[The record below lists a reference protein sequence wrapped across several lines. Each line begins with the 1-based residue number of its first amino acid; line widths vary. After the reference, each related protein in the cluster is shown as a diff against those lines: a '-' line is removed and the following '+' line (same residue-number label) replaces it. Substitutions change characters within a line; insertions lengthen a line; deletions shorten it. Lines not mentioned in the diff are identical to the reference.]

1 MKQREIRRR
10 FECALR
16 RFYSKEA
23 LLIKYKVS
31 ERALTHKLAEHLQ
44 KLFPRHNVDC
54 EYNKV
59 GWGDPKRLWVLM
71 AADPDCP
78 RDCARCVNNK
88 CVIFPDII
96 VHRRG
101 TETNLLVVEAKT
113 AWSRRAS
120 GRDHEKLAALTASG
134 EYHYQLGIALCFS
147 ESCADTV
154 KTIKEYPGERT
165 EAIRWENQCFL
176 HAPGRYFISS
186 TNAGNGRGDEGG

>member
-1 MKQREIRRR
+1 MKQGEIRRR

-16 RFYSKEA
+16 SFYRKEA

-59 GWGDPKRLWVLM
+59 GWGDSKRLGVLM
-71 AADPDCP
+71 EADPDCP
-78 RDCARCVNNK
+78 QDCARCPNNK

-101 TETNLLVVEAKT
+101 TEVNLLVIEAKT
-113 AWSRRAS
+113 EWSRRAS
-120 GRDHEKLAALTASG
+120 ERDHEKLAALTASG
-134 EYHYQLGIALCFS
+134 EYHYQLGIALCFT
-147 ESCADTV
+147 ESFADTM
-154 KTIKEYPGERT
+154 KTIKEYPAEPRQT
-165 EAIRWENQCFL
+165 
-176 HAPGRYFISS
+176 GRVVTGACESS
-186 TNAGNGRGDEGG
+186 KT